1 MARSYARLMTS
12 IWSDDEFRALPA
24 LAQRLYLVLISQPD
38 LSSCG
43 VLTVHE
49 GRLAA
54 LAPDTKPKDVAR
66 DRLVLE
72 AGDYVVVDD
81 STGELW
87 VRSFMRHDGV
97 TTSPNLLKSAA
108 RSWGAIHSKAIRER
122 VREEIP
128 EPFREGFPQGLLELS
143 PKGIGQALRD
153 GFLDPFTEGMGEGSL
168 DHSLSPELSNPSP
181 ATLRPPGSARPR
193 SSERVPLHLKVLDDE
208 VALL

>member
-12 IWSDDEFRALPA
+12 IWSDDEFRNLPA
-24 LAQRLYLVLISQPD
+24 LAQRLYMLLISQPD
-38 LSSCG
+38 LSTCG
-43 VLTVHE
+43 VLTLHE
-49 GRLAA
+49 GRLAG

-66 DRLVLE
+66 DRQTLE
-72 AGDYVVVDD
+72 ALGYVVVDEG
-81 STGELW
+81 TGELW

-108 RSWGAIHSKAIRER
+108 RSWGAIHSKPIRER
-122 VREEIP
+122 VRDEIP

-153 GFLDPFTEGMGEGSL
+153 GFLDPFREGSL
-168 DHSLSPELSNPSP
+168 DHSLSPELGNPSP

-193 SSERVPLHLKVLDDE
+193 SAERIGTHLKAIDDSGM
-208 VALL
+208 ALL